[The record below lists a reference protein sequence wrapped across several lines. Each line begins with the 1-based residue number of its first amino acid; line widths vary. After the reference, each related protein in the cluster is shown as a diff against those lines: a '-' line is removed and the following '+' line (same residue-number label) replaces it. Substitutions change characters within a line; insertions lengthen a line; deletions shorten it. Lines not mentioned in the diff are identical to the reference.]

1 MERSKKEFEQVSD
14 ATIDDDDGIDAVCD
28 GTQNVK
34 QYRYRYFFPVP
45 NIFATHTGTFFGTK
59 FFRYWFRDFFRYQIL
74 PIPILRLFPE
84 QKFSDNVSDTTGKN

>member
-34 QYRYRYFFPVP
+34 QYRYRYFLS
-45 NIFATHTGTFFGTK
+45 GTK
-59 FFRYWFRDFFRYQIL
+59 YFRYPYRYLFRYQIFPIL
-74 PIPILRLFPE
+74 VPRFFPIPNSTDTDSE
-84 QKFSDNVSDTTGKN
+84 TFSGTKVFR